1 MLVACIVGIIAGFFA
16 GKIMNDAGYG
26 ILMDLVLG
34 ILGGILGSFVLGL
47 VGLGA
52 HGIIGSI
59 LVSTFGAVLLI
70 WIVRWVKS
78 SRGTA

>member
-1 MLVACIVGIIAGFFA
+1 MLVAIVVGIIAGFFA

-26 ILMDLVLG
+26 ILMDLALG
-34 ILGGILGSFVLGL
+34 LIGGIFGRFVLGM
-47 VGLGA
+47 VGIGA
-52 HGIIGSI
+52 YGIIGSI

-70 WIVRWVKS
+70 WIVRWIKS

>member
-1 MLVACIVGIIAGFFA
+1 MLIACVVGIIAGFLA

-34 ILGGILGSFVLGL
+34 VLGGIFGSFVLGM
-47 VGLGA
+47 VGIGA
-52 HGIIGSI
+52 YGIIGSI

-70 WIVRWVKS
+70 WIVRWIKS